1 MKVITFDIGRQP
13 CVMPVHHLVEILPYR
28 PLLPMPVTAGG
39 PSPNAGVM
47 MVGILDYRGRA
58 VPVMGLRLAP
68 ESGTRVAGEPGDGPA
83 TPKCLLVLGHA
94 TGPLT
99 VGAATSALAVGRV
112 NAVVEIDEQ
121 SIQSADA
128 IGLGEQPAVSGVC
141 RLGQTLAFVID
152 GAALTPQSSPLAA

>member
-1 MKVITFDIGRQP
+1 MKVIAFDIGRQP

-28 PLLPMPVTAGG
+28 PLLPMPVTLGG
-39 PSPNAGVM
+39 ASPNPGVITL
-47 MVGILDYRGRA
+47 GILDYRGRA
-58 VPVMGLRLAP
+58 VPVMGLRLAS
-68 ESGTRVAGEPGDGPA
+68 ESGARFAGDPADGPA
-83 TPKCLLVLGHA
+83 AAKCLLVLGHV
-94 TGPLT
+94 TGPST

-121 SIQSADA
+121 SIQSAET
-128 IGLGEQPAVSGVC
+128 IGLGEQPVVSGVC